1 MVKLGKVPKKL
12 EELLKKYKYAGL
24 VLLLGIALLL
34 LPSGKK
40 DKQTDMPTDEKT
52 VTDEEYAQQTEQRL
66 QEMLGQIRGVGQVQV
81 MLTLHRGSQTQYQ
94 TDVQLSSNGES
105 SQKSEERKTVILS
118 EGSAYDKAAISTV
131 EYPRFLGALIVCEG
145 AEQPTVRLALVEAV
159 AALTGLSSE
168 QITVVKMK

>member
-1 MVKLGKVPKKL
+1 MVKLVEMLRKL
-12 EELLKKYKYAGL
+12 ADFLKKYKYAGL

-40 DKQTDMPTDEKT
+40 EKNSEPIT
-52 VTDEEYAQQTEQRL
+52 AEESVTDEAYARQTEQRL
-66 QEMLGQIRGVGQVQV
+66 QEMLCQIRGVGQVKV
-81 MLTLHRGSQTQYQ
+81 MLTLERGSQTEYQ
-94 TDVQLSSNGES
+94 TDVQRSSNEES

>member
-1 MVKLGKVPKKL
+1 MGKLGEWPKKL
-12 EELLKKYKYAGL
+12 TELLKKYKYAGL

-40 DKQTDMPTDEKT
+40 EKKTETPVVEESITDEA
-52 VTDEEYAQQTEQRL
+52 YAQETEKRL
-66 QEMLGQIRGVGQVQV
+66 QEMLGQIKGVGQVQV
-81 MLTLHRGSQTQYQ
+81 MLTLRRGSQTEYQ

>member
-1 MVKLGKVPKKL
+1 MVNVGEIGKKL
-12 EELLKKYKYAGL
+12 VEFLKKYKYAAL

-40 DKQTDMPTDEKT
+40 EKEAETKPAKEGITDEL
-52 VTDEEYAQQTEQRL
+52 YAQQTEQRL
-66 QEMLGQIRGVGQVQV
+66 QEMLGQIKGVGQVQV
-81 MLTLHRGSQTQYQ
+81 MLTLHRGSQTEYQ
-94 TDVQLSSNGES
+94 TDVQLSSNAES

-145 AEQPTVRLALVEAV
+145 AEQPTVRLALIEAV